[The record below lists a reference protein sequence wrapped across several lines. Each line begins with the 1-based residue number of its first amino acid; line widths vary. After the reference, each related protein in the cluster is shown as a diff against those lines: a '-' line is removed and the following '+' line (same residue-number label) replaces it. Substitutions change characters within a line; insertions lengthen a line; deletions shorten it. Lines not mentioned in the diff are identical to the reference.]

1 MPLWRD
7 RGDRPGLLGGR
18 AGVITG
24 ATGVMTGKTGVVAGP
39 GCSGSREPDDQAC
52 Q

>member
-1 MPLWRD
+1 MTGP
-7 RGDRPGLLGGR
+7 
-18 AGVITG
+18 ACSEAATGVITG